1 MTRTMAGYVV
11 EQNGRDG
18 LTPRS
23 LVVTTDLLVVAFS
36 DNLSAENSKLSADS
50 GIQGIQLLECMD
62 LWSNVPM
69 DLWSNVPMDQ
79 CTNALWVKPC

>member
-1 MTRTMAGYVV
+1 MHHFKMKCQNESRRVFIMTRTMAGYVV
-11 EQNGRDG
+11 ELNGSDG

-50 GIQGIQLLECMD
+50 GI
-62 LWSNVPM
+62 
-69 DLWSNVPMDQ
+69 
-79 CTNALWVKPC
+79 